1 MRDEQATSRTQEAAP
16 GGDSVT
22 DAELE
27 RIRRQRFGRR
37 VERVLAVMREERIDW
52 KGVPFIAPDGR
63 VGVRV
68 VPVEMAG
75 T

>member
-1 MRDEQATSRTQEAAP
+1 MGDEQATSQTQEAAP
-16 GGDSVT
+16 GKDGVT

-27 RIRRQRFGRR
+27 RIRRERFGRR
-37 VERVLAVMREERIDW
+37 VERVLAAMREERIDW
-52 KGVPFIAPDGR
+52 KGVPFIAADGR

>member
-1 MRDEQATSRTQEAAP
+1 MGDEQAKSRTQEAAP

-27 RIRRQRFGRR
+27 RIRQERFRRR
-37 VERVLAVMREERIDW
+37 VERVLAVMVEERIDW
-52 KGVPFIAPDGR
+52 RGAPFIAPDGR

-68 VPVEMAG
+68 VPVEMAE

>member
-1 MRDEQATSRTQEAAP
+1 MGDEQATSRTQEAAP
-16 GGDSVT
+16 GKDGVT

-27 RIRRQRFGRR
+27 RIRRERFGRR

-52 KGVPFIAPDGR
+52 KGVAFIAPDGR

-68 VPVEMAG
+68 VPVELSG

>member
-1 MRDEQATSRTQEAAP
+1 
-16 GGDSVT
+16 VT

-27 RIRRQRFGRR
+27 RIRRERFGRR
-37 VERVLAVMREERIDW
+37 VERVLAAMREERIDW
-52 KGVPFIAPDGR
+52 KGVAFIAPDGR